1 VSGHPPGHIA
11 RMKYTLLLA
20 ALVACASSQA
30 PARQDAPA
38 ARGFLNIV
46 VANQQSASASLLTSD
61 GARAKHISV
70 GNGPHEA
77 AISDDGSIAVVTVY
91 GAQVAGNQLA
101 VIDLAR
107 DSVLRTIDLGIYTRP
122 HGAVFLSDSPH
133 RIAVTSESTR
143 FVVIVNVDDG
153 TIESAI
159 PTNARASHMIAVPAD
174 KERGFTANIADNSV
188 SEVDLSAKT
197 FVRTFA
203 VPPRPEGIA
212 VTPDGSEVWVGS
224 NQTGAVTVIS
234 TKTGQITHTI
244 TGAAFPYRLGASPDG
259 KTMAIVDATANKV
272 HFADVPSHSITG
284 TVSLPEP
291 RGVIIGPDNRTAYVT
306 LGGGS
311 LEIID
316 IANLSVI
323 RSIPVQASPD
333 GVAVGI
339 RK

>member
-1 VSGHPPGHIA
+1 MTGCGVGHIS
-11 RMKYTLLLA
+11 RMKYMILLA
-20 ALVACASSQA
+20 TLVACASPPA

-38 ARGFLNIV
+38 ARGPLNIV
-46 VANQQSASASLLTSD
+46 VANQQSASASLMTSD
-61 GARAKHISV
+61 GARTKHLAV

-77 AISDDGSIAVVTVY
+77 AISDDGRIAVVTVY
-91 GAQVAGNQLA
+91 GAQAAGNQLA

-107 DSVLRTIDLGIYTRP
+107 DSVIRMIDLGIYTRP
-122 HGAVFLSDSPH
+122 HGAVFLSDAPH
-133 RIAVTSESTR
+133 RVAVTSESTR

-174 KERGFTANIADNSV
+174 KKLGYTANIVDNNV
-188 SEVDLSAKT
+188 SEVDLVAGT

-224 NQTGAVTVIS
+224 NQTGAVTVIA
-234 TKTGQITHTI
+234 TRTGQITHTI

-259 KTMAIVDATANKV
+259 GTMAIVDATANKV
-272 HFADVPSHSITG
+272 HFANVASHAITG

-291 RGVIIGPDNRTAYVT
+291 RGVIIGPDNKTAYVT

-311 LEIID
+311 VEIID
-316 IANLSVI
+316 IAALSVI
-323 RSIPVQASPD
+323 RSVPVQSSPD

>member
-1 VSGHPPGHIA
+1 
-11 RMKYTLLLA
+11 MKSIILLA
-20 ALVACASSQA
+20 GIVACASPQA

-38 ARGFLNIV
+38 ARGPLNIV

-61 GARAKHISV
+61 GARAKHIAV

-107 DSVLRTIDLGIYTRP
+107 DSVIRTIDLGTYTRP
-122 HGAVFLSDSPH
+122 HGAVFLSDTPH
-133 RIAVTSESTR
+133 RVALTSESTR
-143 FVVIVNVDDG
+143 FVVIVNVDAG

-174 KERGFTANIADNSV
+174 KKLGYTANIVDNNV
-188 SEVDLSAKT
+188 SEVDLVAGR

-234 TKTGQITHTI
+234 TKSGQTTHTI
-244 TGAAFPYRLGASPDG
+244 NGAAFPYRLGASPDG
-259 KTMAIVDATANKV
+259 STMAIVDATANKV
-272 HFADVPSHSITG
+272 HFADVASHAITG
-284 TVSLPEP
+284 TISLAEP
-291 RGVIIGPDNRTAYVT
+291 RGVIIGPDNKTAYVT

-311 LEIID
+311 VEIVD
-316 IANLSVI
+316 IPALSVV

>member
-1 VSGHPPGHIA
+1 
-11 RMKYTLLLA
+11 MKSTLFLA
-20 ALVACASSQA
+20 ALVACASPQA
-30 PARQDAPA
+30 PARQETPA
-38 ARGFLNIV
+38 ARGPLNIV
-46 VANQQSASASLLTSD
+46 VANQQSASASLLASD
-61 GARAKHISV
+61 GTRAKHLAV

-77 AISDDGSIAVVTVY
+77 AISDDGTIAVVTIY
-91 GAQVAGNQLA
+91 GAQVPGNQLA

-107 DSVLRTIDLGIYTRP
+107 DSVIRMIDLGTYTRP
-122 HGAVFLSDSPH
+122 HGAVFLSDTPH
-133 RIAVTSESTR
+133 RVAVTSESTR
-143 FVVIVNVDDG
+143 FVVIVNVDAG
-153 TIESAI
+153 TVERAI

-174 KERGFTANIADNSV
+174 KKLGYTANIVENNV
-188 SEVDLSAKT
+188 SEVDLVAGT

-234 TKTGQITHTI
+234 TRTGEVTHTI
-244 TGAAFPYRLGASPDG
+244 TGAAFPYRLGSSPDG

-272 HFADVPSHSITG
+272 HFADVASHSIVG
-284 TVSLPEP
+284 VISLAQP
-291 RGVIIGPDNRTAYVT
+291 RGVIIGPDNKIAYVT

-311 LEIID
+311 VEIID
-316 IANLSVI
+316 IANLSVT
-323 RSIPVQASPD
+323 RSIAVQASPD